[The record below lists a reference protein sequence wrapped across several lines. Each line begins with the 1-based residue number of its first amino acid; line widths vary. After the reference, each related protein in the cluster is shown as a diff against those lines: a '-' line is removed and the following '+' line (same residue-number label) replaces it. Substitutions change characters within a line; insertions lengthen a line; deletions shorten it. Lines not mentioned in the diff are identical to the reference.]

1 MRAAQAVLRTLGAVI
16 VVAIPFCGGRNA
28 PAPTGPAGGGNQN
41 ESTAFREEVIAEVTQ
56 GSELKTWL
64 MGDRQIAW
72 VQKRDGKQ
80 TVKLDGKQ
88 QGGTYE
94 DGKHLTFSSHG
105 AHLAF
110 FGKRDS
116 AWISVLDGQENSQR

>member
-1 MRAAQAVLRTLGAVI
+1 LRGT
-16 VVAIPFCGGRNA
+16 
-28 PAPTGPAGGGNQN
+28 QN

-72 VQKRDGKQ
+72 VEKRDGKQ

-94 DGKHLTFSSHG
+94 DLKQLTFSSHG
-105 AHLAF
+105 AHLALF
-110 FGKRDS
+110 RKRDS
-116 AWISVLDGQENSQR
+116 AWIFVLDGQENSQRYKTKVTWRCLWGPKLGRVSTRF